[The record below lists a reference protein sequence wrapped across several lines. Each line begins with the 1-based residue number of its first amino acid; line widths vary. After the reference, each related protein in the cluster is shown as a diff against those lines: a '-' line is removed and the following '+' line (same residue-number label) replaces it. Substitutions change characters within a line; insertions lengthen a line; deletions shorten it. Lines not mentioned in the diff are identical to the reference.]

1 MCLFTRPDLK
11 LKQATED
18 IRVYKVVQHINTL
31 KRDCEIYEG
40 EYREMVN
47 KGIRF
52 ASPYTVHPVEF
63 NKVLETELNNPE
75 LDEEERNVSL
85 WAEEDQTND
94 NCTIIGKGVFHCFT
108 KPEYAEEHAKN
119 SLDFTDTFVVA
130 CKIPKGAWYVE
141 GFDDMP
147 FEEGYPENKV
157 ATQIGT
163 TAIVYEE
170 MICARF
176 DHMWNRADLILKYIE
191 GEASNEYLSQ
201 NRYNFN

>member
-31 KRDCEIYEG
+31 RRDCEICAG
-40 EYREMVN
+40 DYREMKN

-75 LDEEERNVSL
+75 LDEEERNVTL
-85 WAEEDQTND
+85 WAEEDQTDD
-94 NCTIIGKGVFHCFT
+94 NCTIIGKGVFHCF
-108 KPEYAEEHAKN
+108 KNLDYAEEHAKEN
-119 SLDFTDTFVVA
+119 LDFTDTFIVV

-147 FEEGYPENKV
+147 KRVAYPDDKIT
-157 ATQIGT
+157 TQIAA

-170 MICARF
+170 IVSTRF
-176 DHMWNRADLILKYIE
+176 NHKWDRVDLVLERIE
-191 GEASNEYLSQ
+191 GEASNEYLSES
-201 NRYNFN
+201 R

>member
-18 IRVYKVVQHINTL
+18 IRVYKIVQHIDTL
-31 KRDCEIYEG
+31 KRDCEIYESD
-40 EYREMVN
+40 YREMKN

-75 LDEEERNVSL
+75 LDEEERNVTL
-85 WAEEDQTND
+85 WAEEDQTDD
-94 NCTIIGKGVFHCFT
+94 NCTIIGKGVFHCF
-108 KPEYAEEHAKN
+108 KNLDYAEEHAKEN
-119 SLDFTDTFVVA
+119 LDFTDTFIVV

-147 FEEGYPENKV
+147 KRVAYPDDKIT
-157 ATQIGT
+157 TQIAA

-170 MICARF
+170 IVSTRF
-176 DHMWNRADLILKYIE
+176 NHKWDRVDLVLERIE
-191 GEASNEYLSQ
+191 GEASNEYLSES
-201 NRYNFN
+201 R